1 MKLLVQD
8 HRVHIRQSWDFR
20 PLVLAPV
27 FFTTMATAS
36 QSRHLLTAQKILSGS
51 KPRSFWEVSIE
62 PTKGGPSILGYVSL
76 RTMKISHV
84 SLHDLNLS

>member
-8 HRVHIRQSWDFR
+8 HRVHIWQSWDFR

-36 QSRHLLTAQKILSGS
+36 QSRHLLTAQKILSES
-51 KPRSFWEVSIE
+51 KPRSF
-62 PTKGGPSILGYVSL
+62 
-76 RTMKISHV
+76 
-84 SLHDLNLS
+84 